1 MHVWASFLKLWLREL
16 KTPLIDGEEAY
27 ASAIDAATTHLDNI
41 RAAEEAAEQA
51 LVSASQSDLR
61 KPRATSMGDMN
72 AIAAAAAAAVAAEE
86 SERSPPLRTVKR
98 PPFAS
103 SFDAFDSAGSDG
115 RPRDVL
121 RSCSLPV
128 SGIGFRSCPGR
139 PFSGAH
145 VASVARVAQIA
156 PNPLA
161 GCGHRGCG
169 SQRYLRHRAPSCALR
184 SVLSTDCVVSLW
196 LAFTCHR

>member
-1 MHVWASFLKLWLREL
+1 VHVWASFLKLWLREL

-103 SFDAFDSAGSDG
+103 SFDALILLALMAGLAMFCALALCQSPASD
-115 RPRDVL
+115 
-121 RSCSLPV
+121 
-128 SGIGFRSCPGR
+128 
-139 PFSGAH
+139 SGA
-145 VASVARVAQIA
+145 VLAAPSQGPTSQVSLESRRSPRTLWRVAGIA
-156 PNPLA
+156 A
-161 GCGHRGCG
+161 AAV
-169 SQRYLRHRAPSCALR
+169 SDTSDTVRHPVLCALFCLLTVWCR
-184 SVLSTDCVVSLW
+184 CG
-196 LAFTCHR
+196 